1 MFKKILNKKANPRS
15 APSGYRFVNNKFT
28 LQFTEAW
35 EDKTVYTF
43 EGPEEDG
50 IRHNIWVTI
59 ENKVDV
65 PDLERYAQMNIQA
78 VENELQGYHSLKQGP
93 LELKNHHLAFE
104 HVYRWSPLENREVYQ
119 RVMYVLK
126 NNTGYILTATF
137 SKKTWK
143 ILGSEIDRIFKSF
156 TTG

>member
-1 MFKKILNKKANPRS
+1 MFKKHSHKPEKKKQISSNHAILNN
-15 APSGYRFVNNKFT
+15 RFALHVP
-28 LQFTEAW
+28 ESW

-59 ENKVDV
+59 ENNVDV

-78 VENELQGYHSLKQGP
+78 VENELQGCHSLKQGP
-93 LELKNHHLAFE
+93 LELKNRHPAYE
-104 HVYRWSPLENREVYQ
+104 HVYRWSPVENREVYQ

-143 ILGSEIDRIFKSF
+143 ILGSEIDRIFRSF